1 VVDHQFERDA
11 LVLKEDVLRAVGMR
25 GGDWSRR
32 GRLDRL
38 PTGPTWWDVTVHN
51 DGGLL
56 MADTLTLSEARAL
69 AGSVD
74 DLTLAE
80 ILKTGATAAEL
91 AEARLWL
98 ENDEVPLNEGRSPTS
113 SRVKQVIALLK
124 AMEEDTRPSP
134 EW

>member
-1 VVDHQFERDA
+1 
-11 LVLKEDVLRAVGMR
+11 
-25 GGDWSRR
+25 
-32 GRLDRL
+32 
-38 PTGPTWWDVTVHN
+38 
-51 DGGLL
+51 

-74 DLTLAE
+74 DVTLSE

-98 ENDEVPLNEGRSPTS
+98 ENDEALLNEGRSPTS

-124 AMEEDTRPSP
+124 ADEEDTRSSP